1 MIEEYKKYLI
11 EKSSEV
17 RSNSD
22 ALWAQIYSHSGIIN
36 MLENPGSYG
45 YYGTS
50 EDINL
55 LLIKARTIIMTWSK
69 DSVDTYEEFIARNR
83 DTKLTEIGI

>member
-17 RSNSD
+17 KTSSD
-22 ALWAQIYSHSGIIN
+22 IYSHHGIIN

-50 EDINL
+50 EDTNL
-55 LLIKARTIIMTWSK
+55 LLIKARNIIMLWGK
-69 DSVDTYEEFIARNR
+69 GSVDTYEEFIARNR
-83 DTKLTEIGI
+83 DTKLTEIGIND